1 MKRVKGVMASF
12 GAAFHGF
19 WHVLRYE
26 SSFKYMCAAAVA
38 VLGGMLY
45 FRTSRQENVALLTMI
60 FAVLALEL
68 MNTAFERFL
77 DFLNPD
83 HDERIRMIKDVL
95 AAIVLVVSCGA
106 AVIGAVI
113 FLPYIEML
121 WSV

>member
-1 MKRVKGVMASF
+1 MERGKRVIRSF
-12 GAAFHGF
+12 RAAFHGF

-26 SSFKYMCAAAVA
+26 SSFKYMCAVAVL

-45 FRTSRQENVALLTMI
+45 FGTSRQENVALLTMI

-83 HDERIRMIKDVL
+83 HDERIKMIKDVL

-113 FLPYIEML
+113 FFPYLEF
-121 WSV
+121 

>member
-1 MKRVKGVMASF
+1 MKRVRGVMASF
-12 GAAFHGF
+12 RAAFYGF

-26 SSFKYMCAAAVA
+26 SSFKYMCAAAVM
-38 VLGGMLY
+38 VLLGMFY

-83 HDERIRMIKDVL
+83 RDERIRVIKDVL

-113 FLPYIEML
+113 FLPYL
-121 WSV
+121 QVSVL